1 MNTQTT
7 LDIFDRIA
15 ELFKDQPCFLSN
27 VLILIIACSF
37 AYLIIKLN
45 YRHSG
50 KLEET
55 RIKQF
60 KEISKGRK
68 KKHD

>member
-1 MNTQTT
+1 MNTQST

-27 VLILIIACSF
+27 VLIFIIACAF
-37 AYLIIKLN
+37 AYLVIKLN
-45 YRHSG
+45 YKHAK

-55 RIKQF
+55 RIRQF
-60 KEISKGRK
+60 QELSKGRK
-68 KKHD
+68 KK

>member
-1 MNTQTT
+1 MNTQST

-27 VLILIIACSF
+27 VLIFIIACAF
-37 AYLIIKLN
+37 AYLVIKQAK
-45 YRHSG
+45 

-55 RIKQF
+55 RIRQF
-60 KEISKGRK
+60 QELSKGRK
-68 KKHD
+68 KK

>member
-1 MNTQTT
+1 MNTQST

-27 VLILIIACSF
+27 VLIFIIACAF

-45 YRHSG
+45 YKHAK

-55 RIKQF
+55 RIRQLQ
-60 KEISKGRK
+60 ELSKGRK
-68 KKHD
+68 KK